1 MLKPRN
7 GALDRASPWGCY
19 NTIGG
24 NMRYIWEGG
33 CFPAGQ
39 WIGIRGHRR
48 LLDRIRRRIALC
60 LLPPIRSHVRVD
72 TASGSAQEPQQSQIR
87 YN

>member
-1 MLKPRN
+1 
-7 GALDRASPWGCY
+7 
-19 NTIGG
+19 
-24 NMRYIWEGG
+24 MRYIWEGG

-48 LLDRIRRRIALC
+48 LLDRMRHRIARC
-60 LLPPIRSHVRVD
+60 LLPPIRYHLRID
-72 TASGSAQEPQQSQIR
+72 TAIAGSTQEPPQHEFR